1 MKGSTF
7 SNRIL
12 WMRTLWNGFLALILG
27 IVLYMIPG
35 IIIAFKM
42 GFDLGPKLK
51 NSQEV
56 TTQISETISKMYQEN
71 AILTAGYIISTCLLI
86 LWRARVVTK
95 GTGDKK
101 LINGFLVGFIPALL
115 GLLFIFTKGFN
126 LISLVE
132 IIVFI
137 GSGLLGSTLQKKST

>member
-1 MKGSTF
+1 MSHSTF

-12 WMRTLWNGFLALILG
+12 WIRALWNGFLALILG
-27 IVLYMIPG
+27 FVLYMIPG
-35 IIIAFKM
+35 IIIGLKM
-42 GFDLGPKLK
+42 GFDLGPKMK
-51 NSQEV
+51 DSPEV

-71 AILTAGYIISTCLLI
+71 VMLMAGYIISTCLLI